1 MTDLEEERKKFKLA
15 CLLEKSLNPI
25 EEMKVSIV
33 PNGFFGFPA
42 EWEKFDEA
50 NPFFKSK
57 QASLEEVIETVRAEA
72 GKCGL
77 TFTQLVDFQDNV
89 IFVKTLIMHESGEF
103 LDSRTPVVSK
113 DATDPQKMGSGITY
127 AKRYGLQ
134 AAFGLPSE
142 DDDGN
147 AASAPSPKV
156 SGHKKTTSDEGA
168 W

>member
-1 MTDLEEERKKFKLA
+1 MKNITQALIKFHNTGA
-15 CLLEKSLNPI
+15 VATKS
-25 EEMKVSIV
+25 
-33 PNGFFGFPA
+33 A
-42 EWEKFDEA
+42 D

-57 QASLEEVIETVRAEA
+57 YASLEEVIETVRQEA

-77 TFTQLVDFQDNV
+77 TFTQLIDFQDGV

-113 DATDPQKMGSGITY
+113 DSSDPQKMGSGITY

-147 AASAPSPKV
+147 AASVGTPKAKAV
-156 SGHKKTTSDEGA
+156 AKTEDNGE